1 MLAADQALANLRP
14 RHPWLVAARTLA
26 MVVSMA
32 AAFYAFSVLPLAETY
47 ALLFATPLLIT
58 ALSVPILGETVRLRR
73 WIAVLVGLLGVLI
86 VLRPG
91 YISFNAGHGAAL
103 LAALG
108 ASFSAIIV
116 RRIGP
121 EERSAVL
128 VLYPMLANV
137 AVMALVLP
145 WVYVPM
151 PLGDLG
157 LAALI
162 GFIAPVAQM
171 LWIAAYRAAPAALI
185 APIQYSQILW
195 AVPFGFFLFG
205 DMPDRW
211 VAAGAFLII
220 ASGLF
225 ILWRETHD
233 EVSDTQPTL
242 RPRNARPDTG
252 PSPRPTIK
260 EHD

>member
-1 MLAADQALANLRP
+1 
-14 RHPWLVAARTLA
+14 
-26 MVVSMA
+26 
-32 AAFYAFSVLPLAETY
+32 
-47 ALLFATPLLIT
+47 
-58 ALSVPILGETVRLRR
+58 
-73 WIAVLVGLLGVLI
+73 
-86 VLRPG
+86 
-91 YISFNAGHGAAL
+91 L

-121 EERSAVL
+121 KERSAVL

-233 EVSDTQPTL
+233 KVSDTQPTL
-242 RPRNARPDTG
+242 RPRNARPDAG